1 MKMKHQKILNL
12 LNEANYS
19 KFVTRKWSIVDGN
32 SKADYDAANEITY
45 NTEVLKSNLCDY
57 NDAYILVRCG
67 IIVTAT
73 PAIQVALKNCAP
85 FTKCMTKIDGT
96 TIDDA
101 EDLDLVMPMYNLVE
115 YSSKYSEA
123 IGRMWFN
130 SKDEATTFNAN
141 NANNNFKFF
150 DYKAKLLGQTVA
162 QTNPN
167 HANGTYKM
175 QQLCSIKVFK

>member
-130 SKDEATTFNAN
+130 SKDEATTFNTN